1 MPKHGL
7 RFPSILFR
15 HAAQPARD
23 ATAQDNA
30 PPSTAPSRQRQGLF
44 RGLLPIGKRRG
55 ADNPPGAGTKT

>member
-30 PPSTAPSRQRQGLF
+30 PPSTAPSRQRQGLD
-44 RGLLPIGKRRG
+44 RHAVRLQPERADEHG
-55 ADNPPGAGTKT
+55 AVATGR